1 MEQLFTRQ
9 ARSINPN
16 IFKKSWLLL
25 LSLSKALK
33 NKAQPVL
40 VTDSILFP
48 HLHTQITVINKI
60 TQPLF
65 SLGAG
70 LFLLIKISLRK

>member
-16 IFKKSWLLL
+16 IFKNSWLLL
-25 LSLSKALK
+25 LSLIIGLK
-33 NKAQPVL
+33 NKAQAVL
-40 VTDSILFP
+40 IKDSILFP
-48 HLHTQITVINKI
+48 YLHTQITVINKI

-65 SLGAG
+65 SLSAG